1 MQHVSVVE
9 EVSIKTMS
17 EEDFQDSHH
26 LKQET
31 DRGTIVKRKDYFASD
46 KDARSHPNRTYFF

>member
-1 MQHVSVVE
+1 ME
-9 EVSIKTMS
+9 EVNIKTMS